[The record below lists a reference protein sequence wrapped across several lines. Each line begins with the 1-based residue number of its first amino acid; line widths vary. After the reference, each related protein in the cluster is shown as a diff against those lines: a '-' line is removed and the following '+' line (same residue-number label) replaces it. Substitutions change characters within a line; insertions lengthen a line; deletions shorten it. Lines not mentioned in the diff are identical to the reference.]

1 MTPFTLALTWDPTV
15 SAGSIISAA
24 MMLGGV
30 LVAYVSL
37 RERLIKLETQ
47 IKPVWDEYTARGR
60 PMRRAGDHQ

>member
-1 MTPFTLALTWDPTV
+1 MTALVFALTWDPTI
-15 SAGSIISAA
+15 SAGNIISAA

-47 IKPVWDEYTARGR
+47 LKPVWDEYTARGR
-60 PMRRAGDHQ
+60 PMRRASDHQ